1 MGHESSRAGMEHAV
15 ILREV
20 VDTDLPVFYKH
31 QADPVACKM
40 AAFPSRPLDAF
51 MEHWKRIRADPDIV
65 LRTILY
71 QGQVAGTV
79 MSFMLGGKRQ
89 VGYWIGR
96 EFWGKGIAT
105 QALAQFLQQVKTRP
119 LHAHVARHNAAS
131 LRVLEKCGFSITGQE
146 PGSMTW
152 KKLPVEDYV
161 LTLEG

>member
-1 MGHESSRAGMEHAV
+1 MAQESSSAAIEHLV
-15 ILREV
+15 RLREV

-31 QADPVACKM
+31 QADPVACRM
-40 AAFPSRPLDAF
+40 AAFPSRPLHAF
-51 MEHWKRIRADPDIV
+51 MEHWKRIRADTDIV

-79 MSFMLGGKRQ
+79 MSFVQGGKRQ

-105 QALAQFLQQVKTRP
+105 QALVQFLAQLKTRP
-119 LHAHVARHNAAS
+119 LYAHVARHNVAS

-152 KKLPVEDYV
+152 EMQPVEDYV
-161 LTLEG
+161 LTLEA